1 MSIVFDFHDRV
12 IVVHAV
18 LGTAP
23 AAIICARYM
32 RHDPRWF
39 IWHRAL
45 NIATVLLIVLVFALG
60 TAAVYWQGL
69 GHQFSGPYRDLH
81 HDLGLGLFIVV
92 VLQGIRRVLVTLR
105 AGFQRGF
112 AATRTKKAPTATTS
126 EGMFLGKSLFR
137 WGHAVAGIV
146 VMGLL
151 ITQSWIGFDEWNT
164 MQSTGTFTPDAVRY
178 IFFII
183 MGIEVGVYLYGAGR
197 AVLFQTAGDDGRGPW
212 RSLAGAEKMGVPTS
226 SGALC

>member
-12 IVVHAV
+12 IVVH
-18 LGTAP
+18 GTAP

-92 VLQGIRRVLVTLR
+92 VLQGIRRR
-105 AGFQRGF
+105 IRRDAYQESPDRHNFGG
-112 AATRTKKAPTATTS
+112 
-126 EGMFLGKSLFR
+126 
-137 WGHAVAGIV
+137 
-146 VMGLL
+146 
-151 ITQSWIGFDEWNT
+151 QSWIGFDEWNT

-197 AVLFQTAGDDGRGPW
+197 AVIFQTAGDDGRGPW
-212 RSLAGAEKMGVPTS
+212 RSLAGAEKIGVPTS